1 MYNKESK
8 DLFKTLDSSKFSPKE
23 FEDVRQYKGGVDLEY
38 KIRPAKGHVII
49 TDAQGKFICS
59 CDNYKEAEKEIEEME
74 GTR

>member
-8 DLFKTLDSSKFSPKE
+8 DLFKTLVSSKFNPKE

-49 TDAQGKFICS
+49 TDA
-59 CDNYKEAEKEIEEME
+59 
-74 GTR
+74 